1 MQRFHV
7 VANLAMLATAFAT
20 SAVLA
25 EDARVTLAAGA
36 QFTTGTY
43 GGSEDIED
51 FYVPLSASIDSGRA
65 MFRLTVP
72 YLSVTAPE
80 GTIIIGPGGEP
91 LPGEGAVTTNSGIGD
106 VIASVTLFDAWV
118 SDDRNMALD
127 LTGKIK
133 FGTADETKGLG
144 TGENDYTLQADL
156 LKFIDD
162 LTLIGSLGYVLRGD
176 PAGADLDDALLASIG
191 GSYRFSQR
199 YRGGL
204 FLDYRE
210 SSISGADPALELSS
224 FVSRQL
230 NHGWRVQFHLLG
242 GLTDTSPDWGAG
254 FRVRHAL

>member
-1 MQRFHV
+1 MQRTHV
-7 VANLAMLATAFAT
+7 VARLAMLASIFAAG
-20 SAVLA
+20 AVLA
-25 EDARVTLAAGA
+25 DDARVTLAAGA

-43 GGSEDIED
+43 GGSRDVEDL
-51 FYVPLSASIDSGRA
+51 YVPLSASIDSGRA

-72 YLSVTAPE
+72 YLSVKAPE

-91 LPGEGAVTTNSGIGD
+91 IPGEGPMTTNSGPGD
-106 VIASVTLFDAWV
+106 VIASATLFDAWV
-118 SDDRNMALD
+118 SHDRNMALD

-162 LTLIGSLGYVLRGD
+162 LTLAGSLGYVLRGD
-176 PAGADLDDALLASIG
+176 PAGAHLEDALLASIG
-191 GSYRFSQR
+191 GSYRFSEQ

-210 SSISGADPALELSS
+210 SSISGADPVLELSG
-224 FVSRQL
+224 FVSRRL
-230 NHGWRVQFHLLG
+230 NHGWGAQLYLFAG
-242 GLTDTSPDWGAG
+242 FTDTSPDWGAG
-254 FRVRHAL
+254 IRFKHAL